1 MMSNT
6 EINEQDNSYSSK
18 QLKLR
23 NPNSSWKTVGVRIR
37 PQDLPVLNQR
47 LRLYGFETLGQL
59 VADFLTT
66 KFPPLTQIFLATLH
80 TQRFSCSI
88 LKALA
93 KIVMA
98 D

>member
-6 EINEQDNSYSSK
+6 KINEQDNSFSSK
-18 QLKLR
+18 QLELR
-23 NPNSSWKTVGVRIR
+23 NPNSSWKTVGVRVR

-66 KFPPLTQIFLATLH
+66 KFPWNH
-80 TQRFSCSI
+80 S
-88 LKALA
+88 
-93 KIVMA
+93 
-98 D
+98 